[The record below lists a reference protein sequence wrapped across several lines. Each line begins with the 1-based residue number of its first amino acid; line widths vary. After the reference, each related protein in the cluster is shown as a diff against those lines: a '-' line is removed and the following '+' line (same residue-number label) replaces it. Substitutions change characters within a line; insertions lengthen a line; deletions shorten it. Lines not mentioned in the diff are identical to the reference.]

1 MVMKKRILMLT
12 TRKKRRRKAGSCA
25 PCRGQGRCSS
35 TAFRAFAAALAFAAL
50 WLAFDSAPSMAKRR
64 KPPTSKTVVGQVFD
78 AQDNPI
84 VGAAV
89 EMTNLTTGKTS
100 ANYTGPQGHFTF
112 TDLKLTQDYQF
123 KAHYK
128 GQSSEVRKVSSWD
141 TRFNLVLNL
150 HIPAP
155 KE

>member
-1 MVMKKRILMLT
+1 MLT
-12 TRKKRRRKAGSCA
+12 TKRSRKSAGGAPALPQTGA
-25 PCRGQGRCSS
+25 PCRGRFS
-35 TAFRAFAAALAFAAL
+35 TAAIRACAVALAFAAL

-78 AQDNPI
+78 ASDSPI

-89 EMTNLTTGKTS
+89 EMKNLTTGKTS
-100 ANYTGPQGHFTF
+100 GIYTGPQGRFTF

-128 GQSSEVRKVSSWD
+128 GHSSEVRKVGSWD
-141 TRFNLVLNL
+141 TRFHLVLNL
-150 HIPAP
+150 HIPPP
-155 KE
+155 KD

>member
-1 MVMKKRILMLT
+1 M
-12 TRKKRRRKAGSCA
+12 
-25 PCRGQGRCSS
+25 
-35 TAFRAFAAALAFAAL
+35 AAL
-50 WLAFDSAPSMAKRR
+50 WLAFGSTALLAKRE

-78 AQDNPI
+78 ASDNPI
-84 VGAAV
+84 AGAAV
-89 EMTNLTTGKTS
+89 EMTNLTTQKTS
-100 ANYTGPQGHFTF
+100 AIYTGPDGHFTF

-128 GQSSEVRKVSSWD
+128 GQTSEVRKVSSWD

-155 KE
+155 KD

>member
-1 MVMKKRILMLT
+1 VLLEP
-12 TRKKRRRKAGSCA
+12 GV
-25 PCRGQGRCSS
+25 PCRRCFP
-35 TAFRAFAAALAFAAL
+35 AFVMRACALALAFVAL
-50 WLAFDSAPSMAKRR
+50 WMVFDAAPVTAKRR

-78 AQDNPI
+78 ASDNPI

-89 EMTNLTTGKTS
+89 EMTDLTTGKTS
-100 ANYTGPQGHFTF
+100 ANYTGPEGHYTF
-112 TDLKLTQDYQF
+112 TALKLTEDYQI

-155 KE
+155 KD

>member
-1 MVMKKRILMLT
+1 MTMKKNRKLSGASC
-12 TRKKRRRKAGSCA
+12 TRRVYFPSSVLRACA
-25 PCRGQGRCSS
+25 V
-35 TAFRAFAAALAFAAL
+35 ALALAAL
-50 WLAFDSAPSMAKRR
+50 WLAFDAAPSMAKRR

-78 AQDNPI
+78 ASDNPI

-89 EMTNLTTGKTS
+89 EMTDLTTGKTS
-100 ANYTGPQGHFTF
+100 AIYTGPQGHFTF
-112 TDLKLTQDYQF
+112 TELKLTEDYQF

>member
-1 MVMKKRILMLT
+1 MLMMKKN
-12 TRKKRRRKAGSCA
+12 RKASGGRTALVEPGVPCRRRVYFPPSILRACA
-25 PCRGQGRCSS
+25 
-35 TAFRAFAAALAFAAL
+35 FVLAFAAL
-50 WLAFDSAPSMAKRR
+50 WLAFEAAPLTAKRR

-78 AQDNPI
+78 ARGNAI

-100 ANYTGPQGHFTF
+100 AIYTGPGGHYTF
-112 TDLKLTQDYQF
+112 TELKLTQDYQF

-128 GQSSEVRKVSSWD
+128 GESSEVRKVSSWD

-150 HIPAP
+150 QIPAP
-155 KE
+155 KD

>member
-1 MVMKKRILMLT
+1 MLT
-12 TRKKRRRKAGSCA
+12 KKKKRRGKAGRGA
-25 PCRGQGRCSS
+25 PCRCEGRLST
-35 TAFRAFAAALAFAAL
+35 TAFRACAAALAFAAL
-50 WLAFDSAPSMAKRR
+50 WLVFDSAPSMGKRR

-78 AQDNPI
+78 AQDDPI

-100 ANYTGPQGHFTF
+100 AIYTGPQGHFTF

-128 GQSSEVRKVSSWD
+128 GQPSEVRKVSSWD

-155 KE
+155 KD